1 MVKPTSTIAQKN
13 EAILSGLEEISAE
26 NVALRQE
33 LQTRRLFPQVC
44 NRLSLSDDIEELRE
58 TTLEGMKVLFPLCF
72 CGLRL
77 FLDDLGRESLPDD
90 EYAEA
95 VNGLI
100 GFPDKTGKITLVDLD
115 GPRLGRFLPDVV
127 RLAAQSMADKVLLV
141 PIRIHNQV
149 NGSIDLFMSRQSGVD
164 SVTDELVQL
173 LSTQIGIAVENIIA
187 KKQIAERD
195 LESRIL
201 LASSSAIA
209 SNLDINVV
217 IRTVCKQLR
226 KVIEFNDVG
235 VSRYDLVSM
244 TYRILACDGDL
255 VQAIP
260 NFKLDSEKD
269 FPLKDGLHDL
279 LFHSNGPVI
288 FDYASLKAL
297 NKPQTNVSLA
307 AGMRSVAGVRLVHN
321 HTIIG
326 ALILTSNKDDAFSD
340 KDLDLINRLSHHLAT
355 AVSNAVAHH
364 ELKKSLEEVKNYK
377 DQLQHENIYL
387 QQQVQT
393 GFSLQDIV
401 GNSVAMQKVYNSLSQ
416 VSFTNSTVL
425 ILGETGTGKELIAR
439 AIHNS
444 SARGGKLLVKVNC
457 ATLPAALIESELFG
471 HERGSFTGAIDRR
484 IGKFELANNGTL
496 FLDEIG
502 ELPLDL
508 QVKLLRAIQEREI
521 ERIGG
526 KHSIQIDVRIIA
538 ATNRDLAAEVREG
551 RFRSDLYYRLN
562 VFPVLLPALR
572 ERKEDIPDLARH
584 FAAKFTHN
592 NGRAPIK
599 ISNGALKELL
609 SYSWPGNVR
618 ELEHQIERS
627 VILADE
633 AIIRHFE
640 LPTLNNSTTRLSS
653 TIAFKTYEQN
663 VRDHIV
669 AVLNYCGGKIY
680 GPGGAAQ
687 LLNLKV
693 GTLNSKIRK
702 LGISREDIIIQQF
715 D

>member
-1 MVKPTSTIAQKN
+1 MFEPTASINQKN
-13 EAILSGLEEISAE
+13 EIIVSSPGEVSAE
-26 NVALRQE
+26 NDSLMRE
-33 LQTRRLFPQVC
+33 LKTIRLFQQVC
-44 NRLSLSDDIEELRE
+44 NRLLLANDIKELRE
-58 TTLEGMKVLFPLCF
+58 ATLETMQALFPTFF
-72 CGLRL
+72 CGLR
-77 FLDDLGRESLPDD
+77 FFGIDLSRESLSTDD
-90 EYAEA
+90 YARVANEM
-95 VNGLI
+95 I
-100 GFPDKTGKITLVDLD
+100 GFPDKARNMTLVNLD
-115 GPRLGRFLPDVV
+115 KPRLDRFAPGGVPID
-127 RLAAQSMADKVLLV
+127 AQSNAVKVLLF
-141 PIRIHNQV
+141 PILIRNQII
-149 NGSIDLFMSRQSGVD
+149 GSIDLFLSKQLSVD
-164 SVTDELVQL
+164 STTNVLTQL
-173 LSTQIGIAVENIIA
+173 LSSQIGVAVENILA
-187 KKQIAERD
+187 KKENAKRD
-195 LESRIL
+195 LERDVL

-217 IRTVCKQLR
+217 IRTVCQHLK
-226 KVIEFNDVG
+226 KVIDFNDIG
-235 VSRYDLVSM
+235 VSRYDLTSM

-260 NFKLDSEKD
+260 NFKLDSDKD
-269 FPLKDGLHDL
+269 FALKDGLHDV
-279 LFHSNGPVI
+279 LFHSKEPII
-288 FDYASLKAL
+288 FDYECLKAL

-321 HTIIG
+321 HKTIG

-340 KDLDLINRLSHHLAT
+340 KDLDLITRLSHHLAT
-355 AVSNAVAHH
+355 ALSNAVAHQ
-364 ELKKSLEEVKNYK
+364 ELTKSLEEIKKYK
-377 DQLQHENIYL
+377 DQLQQENLYL
-387 QQQVQT
+387 HQQVQT
-393 GFSLQDIV
+393 GFSFKDIV
-401 GNSVAMQKVYNSLSQ
+401 GNGAAMQKVYNSLSQ

-444 SARGGKLLVKVNC
+444 SARGDKLLVKVNC

-471 HERGSFTGAIDRR
+471 HERGSFTGAVDRR
-484 IGKFELANNGTL
+484 IGKFELANEGTL

-526 KHSIQIDVRIIA
+526 KQCIKVDVRIIA
-538 ATNRDLAAEVREG
+538 ATNRDLAVEVREG

-562 VFPVLLPALR
+562 VFPLLLPPLR

-584 FAAKFTHN
+584 FAAKFSRNTAK
-592 NGRAPIK
+592 GAVK
-599 ISNGALKELL
+599 ISSGALKELL

-633 AIIRHFE
+633 SVIRHFE
-640 LPTLNNSTTRLSS
+640 LPTLSNSTSRLSS
-653 TIAFKTYEQN
+653 AISFKTYEQN
-663 VRDHIV
+663 VRDHII

-702 LGISREDIIIQQF
+702 LGINREDIIIQQF
-715 D
+715 E